1 MNKVKIIGTVYK
13 IFKTSIFLCTY
24 QPVPVCVC
32 LIVYNFLLRLL
43 FCITP
48 TQSYGYKYILPIT
61 SYLLNCLLHEIH
73 SYNFELPLNVISK
86 YVNAYRCKVRA
97 KLLAPL
103 LTNAT
108 ASELVMS
115 ADGSLFILI
124 IISRTR
130 IPSLSAIEPG
140 TICK

>member
-1 MNKVKIIGTVYK
+1 MKWKIIGTVCK
-13 IFKTSIFLCTY
+13 IFKTSIFVCTY
-24 QPVPVCVC
+24 QPVPVCVS
-32 LIVYNFLLRLL
+32 LIVYNFLMRLL

-48 TQSYGYKYILPIT
+48 TQSYRYKYILQIT
-61 SYLLNCLLHEIH
+61 SYLLNWLLHKIQTY
-73 SYNFELPLNVISK
+73 SALALNVISK

-103 LTNAT
+103 VTNAT

>member
-1 MNKVKIIGTVYK
+1 MIINYIK
-13 IFKTSIFLCTY
+13 FKL
-24 QPVPVCVC
+24 
-32 LIVYNFLLRLL
+32 
-43 FCITP
+43 
-48 TQSYGYKYILPIT
+48 IT
-61 SYLLNCLLHEIH
+61 SSNSALA
-73 SYNFELPLNVISK
+73 LNVISK

-103 LTNAT
+103 STNAT

-140 TICK
+140 TICMIIIYMHTLLIHSYTACIRSKDNTLLFIFTSEITSIEFWSLPPEI